1 MRHAAC
7 SNHGYLCADRSG
19 TAGCSRAADP
29 RFAGALACLCGAP
42 FDKLVRGPAWRDSAG
57 AYSRRAARRDGQY
70 AGLYCCNHW
79 ARRYDRRTAAAQR
92 RHGLYCSVSAGSVG
106 PLPSSLGAR
115 INGLFGRNPGFFD
128 VALILLLP
136 LVYSLAHRTG
146 RSLLYYA
153 LPLAAGIAVAH
164 SFVPPTPGPVAVAGL
179 LGADLGW
186 VILFGILT
194 GLPAT
199 ILGGIIF
206 GQWIAARLQVP
217 VPMHLFDAS
226 SKAVQPPPLFL
237 QALSVILAP
246 LVLILI
252 GTAVGVFFPEDH
264 PLRAPLRLLGH
275 PFTALL
281 LGTFLACYLLGVRL
295 GYPMRTVQQ
304 MVSKA
309 LEPVGL
315 ILLVTGAGGV
325 LSRVLVETGVGQAL
339 AEQLAASR
347 LPLVILAFSMA
358 LAVRVAQGS
367 ATVSMVTAAGLIAP
381 IVQNGSYAQPM
392 LALLTLAIAASAT
405 AFSHVN
411 DSGFWLVSRYLD
423 LSEADTLRVWTV
435 LETILGVSS
444 LVMVLL
450 LSLLVTS

>member
-1 MRHAAC
+1 MDTLALTGLVLLAVAVLLVLVLLVRLHAFVALLLT
-7 SNHGYLCADRSG
+7 SLLVALLGGIPPERVADVLREGMGGTLGYIAVVIGLGAMIGELLQHSGG
-19 TAGCSRAADP
+19 TACIARSLLERFGERRAP
-29 RFAGALACLCGAP
+29 WALALTG
-42 FDKLVRGPAWRDSAG
+42 FLVAIP
-57 AYSRRAARRDGQY
+57 
-70 AGLYCCNHW
+70 
-79 ARRYDRRTAAAQR
+79 
-92 RHGLYCSVSAGSVG
+92 V
-106 PLPSSLGAR
+106 
-115 INGLFGRNPGFFD
+115 FFD

-186 VILFGILT
+186 VVLFGVIV

-199 ILGGIIF
+199 MLGGIVF
-206 GQWIAARLQVP
+206 GRWMAARLHVP
-217 VPMHLFDAS
+217 VPAHLFDEPADETR
-226 SKAVQPPPLFL
+226 PLPSFL
-237 QALSVILAP
+237 QALSVILVP
-246 LVLILI
+246 LALILM
-252 GTAVGVFFPEDH
+252 GTAAGAFLPEDH
-264 PLRAPLRLLGH
+264 ALRPPLRLLGH
-275 PFTALL
+275 PFTALV
-281 LGTFLACYLLGVRL
+281 LGTLLACYLLGVRL

-304 MVSKA
+304 ITSKA

-347 LPLVILAFSMA
+347 LPLVVLAFGIA
-358 LAVRVAQGS
+358 LAARVAQGS

-381 IVQNGSYAQPM
+381 VVQTGTYSQPL
-392 LALLTLAIAASAT
+392 LALTTLAIAAGAT

-435 LETILGVSS
+435 LETILGVSG
-444 LVMVLL
+444 LIVVLL
-450 LSLLVTS
+450 LSLVV

>member
-1 MRHAAC
+1 MDTFALTGLVLLAVAALLILVLLVRLHAFVALLLI
-7 SNHGYLCADRSG
+7 SLFVALLGGIPPERIADVLREGMGSTLGYIAVIIGLGAMIGELLQHSGG
-19 TAGCSRAADP
+19 TACIAQFLLDRLGPCRAP
-29 RFAGALACLCGAP
+29 WALALTG
-42 FDKLVRGPAWRDSAG
+42 FLVAIP
-57 AYSRRAARRDGQY
+57 
-70 AGLYCCNHW
+70 
-79 ARRYDRRTAAAQR
+79 
-92 RHGLYCSVSAGSVG
+92 V
-106 PLPSSLGAR
+106 
-115 INGLFGRNPGFFD
+115 FFD

-281 LGTFLACYLLGVRL
+281 LGTLLACYLLGVRL

-325 LSRVLVETGVGQAL
+325 LSRVFVETGVGQAL

-358 LAVRVAQGS
+358 LAVRMAQGS
-367 ATVSMVTAAGLIAP
+367 ATLSMVTAAGLIAP

-392 LALLTLAIAASAT
+392 LALLTLAIAAGAT

-435 LETILGVSS
+435 LETILGVSG

>member
-1 MRHAAC
+1 
-7 SNHGYLCADRSG
+7 
-19 TAGCSRAADP
+19 
-29 RFAGALACLCGAP
+29 
-42 FDKLVRGPAWRDSAG
+42 
-57 AYSRRAARRDGQY
+57 
-70 AGLYCCNHW
+70 
-79 ARRYDRRTAAAQR
+79 
-92 RHGLYCSVSAGSVG
+92 
-106 PLPSSLGAR
+106 
-115 INGLFGRNPGFFD
+115 
-128 VALILLLP
+128 
-136 LVYSLAHRTG
+136 
-146 RSLLYYA
+146 
-153 LPLAAGIAVAH
+153 
-164 SFVPPTPGPVAVAGL
+164 
-179 LGADLGW
+179 
-186 VILFGILT
+186 
-194 GLPAT
+194 
-199 ILGGIIF
+199 
-206 GQWIAARLQVP
+206 
-217 VPMHLFDAS
+217 
-226 SKAVQPPPLFL
+226 
-237 QALSVILAP
+237 
-246 LVLILI
+246 
-252 GTAVGVFFPEDH
+252 
-264 PLRAPLRLLGH
+264 
-275 PFTALL
+275 
-281 LGTFLACYLLGVRL
+281 
-295 GYPMRTVQQ
+295 MRTVQQ

-392 LALLTLAIAASAT
+392 LALLTLAIAAGAT

-435 LETILGVSS
+435 LETILGVSG